1 MASLPTDAWTEG
13 TLRQQINELAK
24 QTGLQLIAPDSFT
37 AGELRLILTK
47 ALQQLDTLL
56 PPELPAAPRQITNQK
71 KNNGAAVY
79 DYKYGC
85 CSCTELCDFEN
96 LVEAD
101 GFDNCDISRMP
112 GIGRSAAE
120 ALNDFGINKVGQ
132 MIGHL
137 LTFDNGIRDTQ
148 EVCQA
153 LFDSLRNDVGLAAKT
168 NKRVIV
174 QVTHR
179 LAADKGLIDEL
190 IGERWW
196 ASFVSSIILAYN
208 IWDSTL
214 LFGLL
219 CEG

>member
-1 MASLPTDAWTEG
+1 MASLPTDTWTEG

-37 AGELRLILTK
+37 AGELRGILTK
-47 ALQQLDTLL
+47 ALQQLVTLKVTLL

-85 CSCTELCDFEN
+85 CSCTELRDFEN

-120 ALNDFGINKVGQ
+120 ALNNFGINKVGQ
-132 MIGHL
+132 MIGLL

-153 LFDSLRNDVGLAAKT
+153 LYDSLRNDVGLAAKT
-168 NKRVIV
+168 NKHVIV
-174 QVTHR
+174 QVAHR

-190 IGERWW
+190 IGER
-196 ASFVSSIILAYN
+196 
-208 IWDSTL
+208 
-214 LFGLL
+214 
-219 CEG
+219 